1 MIRINFFNYLWML
14 LLAVALPMTS
24 CLGPSQSEE
33 DEDIILDY
41 ISKNKLTA
49 IRHNSGIY
57 YIIKTEGTGNNPT
70 INNTVTVHYKGY
82 LTNGNQFDGTTT
94 NPATFPLY
102 NLIQGWQIGIPL
114 IKKGGE
120 IKLIIPSSLGYGSN
134 SPSNAIPSNSVLV
147 FDIQLVDF
155 K

>member
-49 IRHNSGIY
+49 IRHNSGIRC
-57 YIIKTEGTGNNPT
+57 
-70 INNTVTVHYKGY
+70 V
-82 LTNGNQFDGTTT
+82 
-94 NPATFPLY
+94 
-102 NLIQGWQIGIPL
+102 
-114 IKKGGE
+114 
-120 IKLIIPSSLGYGSN
+120 
-134 SPSNAIPSNSVLV
+134 
-147 FDIQLVDF
+147 
-155 K
+155 

>member
-1 MIRINFFNYLWML
+1 MKFSTYLWML
-14 LLAVALPMTS
+14 FIAISVSMTS
-24 CLGPSQSEE
+24 CLGPSQAEE
-33 DEDIILDY
+33 DEDTIQDY
-41 ISKNKLTA
+41 ISKNKLNTTK
-49 IRHNSGIY
+49 HNSGIY
-57 YIIKTEGTGNNPT
+57 YIIKTDGTGSNPT

-94 NPATFPLY
+94 APATFPLF
-102 NLIQGWQIGIPL
+102 NLIPGWQIGIPL

-120 IKLIIPSSLGYGSN
+120 IKLIIPSALGYGSN
-134 SPSNAIPSNSVLV
+134 PPSSAIPSNSVLV